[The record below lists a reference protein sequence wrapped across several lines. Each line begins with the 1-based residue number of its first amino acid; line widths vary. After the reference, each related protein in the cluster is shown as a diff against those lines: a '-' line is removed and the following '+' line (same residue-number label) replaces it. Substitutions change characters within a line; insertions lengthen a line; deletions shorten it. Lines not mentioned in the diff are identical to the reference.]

1 MSRQNT
7 CVRQKDLSKQKI
19 VKSYCYNVFKE
30 MFMFCFLF
38 FNSLFFSSVILNKY
52 IYIMV
57 IMSSL
62 CLSLHFFT
70 KRNDEREK
78 IKT

>member
-19 VKSYCYNVFKE
+19 IKTYCYNVFKE
-30 MFMFCFLF
+30 MFTFLF
-38 FNSLFFSSVILNKY
+38 SLIFFFFYDIKQ
-52 IYIMV
+52 IY
-57 IMSSL
+57 L
-62 CLSLHFFT
+62 CNAHYEQPLSFVAFFT
-70 KRNDEREK
+70 KRNDREK